1 MMRGRVLLRVF
12 AGDEARPLSPVLGEG
27 GPLGVAEW
35 QAEELEPPLKRPAV
49 AHFLPEL
56 RPRLA
61 DPRREEAPWKR
72 LLSMRATWP
81 THCRVRRPT

>member
-1 MMRGRVLLRVF
+1 MLVRAF
-12 AGDEARPLSPVLGEG
+12 AGDEARPLCPVLGEG

-35 QAEELEPPLKRPAV
+35 QAEGLEPPPQRPAL

-61 DPRREEAPWKR
+61 DPRREKAPR
-72 LLSMRATWP
+72 ETALSMLATWP

>member
-1 MMRGRVLLRVF
+1 MRAF
-12 AGDEARPLSPVLGEG
+12 AGDEARPLGPVLGEG

-35 QAEELEPPLKRPAV
+35 QAKELEPPLQRPAV

-61 DPRREEAPWKR
+61 DPRREEASR
-72 LLSMRATWP
+72 
-81 THCRVRRPT
+81 